1 MIEIKNEFVS
11 KLKLVS
17 LSYAVSQKN
26 AKHYLIIELDV
37 MDRANNKKFIEVENE
52 NEYKELINQVKNQLN

>member
-1 MIEIKNEFVS
+1 MIEIKNEFLN

-26 AKHYLIIELDV
+26 SKHYLIIELDV
-37 MDRANNKKFIEVENE
+37 MDRANNKKFVEVADET
-52 NEYKELINQVKNQLN
+52 EYKELINQVKNQLN

>member
-1 MIEIKNEFVS
+1 MIEIKNEFLN

-26 AKHYLIIELDV
+26 SKHYLIIELDV
-37 MDRANNKKFIEVENE
+37 LDRTNNKKFIEVQDE
-52 NEYKELINQVKNQLN
+52 NEYKDLINQIKNQLN

>member
-1 MIEIKNEFVS
+1 MIEIKNEFLN

-26 AKHYLIIELDV
+26 SKHYLIIELDL
-37 MDRANNKKFIEVENE
+37 MDRANNKKFVEVADET
-52 NEYKELINQVKNQLN
+52 EYKELINQVKNQLN

>member
-1 MIEIKNEFVS
+1 MIEIKNEFLN

-37 MDRANNKKFIEVENE
+37 IDRANNKKFIEVQDET
-52 NEYKELINQVKNQLN
+52 EYKEIINQIKNQLN

>member
-1 MIEIKNEFVS
+1 MIEIKNEFLN

-26 AKHYLIIELDV
+26 SKHYLIIELDV
-37 MDRANNKKFIEVENE
+37 IDRANNKKFVEVADET
-52 NEYKELINQVKNQLN
+52 EYKELINQVKNQLN

>member
-11 KLKLVS
+11 KLKLIS

-37 MDRANNKKFIEVENE
+37 IDRANNKKFIEVENE